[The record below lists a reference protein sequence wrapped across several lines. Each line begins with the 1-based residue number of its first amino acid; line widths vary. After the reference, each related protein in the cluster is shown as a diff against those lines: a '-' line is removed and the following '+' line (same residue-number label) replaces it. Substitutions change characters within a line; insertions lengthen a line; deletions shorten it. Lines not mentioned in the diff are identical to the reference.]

1 MVCKQLT
8 ALVLCAVLTL
18 VASPSV
24 AQEPVSQS
32 SPDAMAAEE
41 EEEAPVPPD
50 QPRRRVIESPI
61 TETPA
66 LKVVH
71 GLKLPFRLLGTGLDK
86 GLQKA
91 ERGHVLVQAQDLQES
106 LRSKG
111 YEPLFGGLGT
121 GAGFSFGV
129 NISRKHFLGT
139 AARLDIPVQYSTN
152 GYAGLGARLTFPLLK
167 DDRLFLATEFEYQD
181 RPQEDFFGIG
191 PDSSEEDR
199 TNFELE
205 KRSFKVT
212 LGSNLRKGLRA
223 GIHGGLVNA
232 NVGAGTDNRFP
243 DLQDRFNP
251 ALLPGAQFGAE
262 LVSAGAGLEWDYRNN
277 PADPTRGGI
286 WRVEVTYFRD
296 TDSQD
301 FRFMRYSIDTA
312 HYIPLS
318 DEHVVAVRALGI
330 FNEERG
336 GSSVP
341 FFMKAVLGGKDTMRG
356 FREFRFY
363 DDAALLFSAEYRWRI
378 WKFADAVLFVDEGQ
392 VAPDVDTLGIGRF
405 RNSHGIGFRFK
416 GKRSQLFRVDV
427 GHSNEGWRVNFSFSP
442 AF

>member
-1 MVCKQLT
+1 MACKRL
-8 ALVLCAVLTL
+8 AAFLLCAVFTL
-18 VASPSV
+18 VALPGA

-32 SPDAMAAEE
+32 SPDDAAAEK
-41 EEEAPVPPD
+41 EAPAPPD
-50 QPRRRVIESPI
+50 QPRRRVIEGPI
-61 TETPA
+61 RETPA

-71 GLKLPFRLLGTGLDK
+71 GLKLPFRLLGAGLDK

-91 ERGHVLVQAQDLQES
+91 EQDHVIVQVQDLQES
-106 LRSKG
+106 LSRKG

-121 GAGFSFGV
+121 GSGFSFGV
-129 NISRKHFLGT
+129 NISRERFLGT
-139 AARLDIPVQYSTN
+139 SVRLDIPVQYSTN
-152 GYAGLGARLTFPLLK
+152 GYAGLGARLTFPIK
-167 DDRLFLATEFEYQD
+167 GDRLFLATDFEYQD

-191 PDSSEEDR
+191 PDSSEENR

-212 LGSNLRKGLRA
+212 LGSQLRKGLRV
-223 GIHGGLVNA
+223 GVRTGLMNA
-232 NVGAGTDNRFP
+232 NVGPGTDNRFP
-243 DLQDRFNP
+243 DLQSQFDVT
-251 ALLPGAQFGAE
+251 LLPGGQSGAE
-262 LVSAGAGLEWDYRNN
+262 LFSVGPYLEWDYRNN

-286 WRVEVTYFRD
+286 WRVEATYFRD

-301 FRFMRYSIDTA
+301 FRFMRYSVDTA

-341 FFMKAVLGGKDTMRG
+341 FFMKAVLGGKDSMRG

-378 WKFADAVLFVDEGQ
+378 WKHADAVLFVDEGQ
-392 VAPDVDTLGIGRF
+392 VAPDIGALGIGKF